1 MNKNLDEFE
10 QSVQNERIKTM
21 ENEIEFLANELGE
34 MKKVIEM
41 QTKAIKDTQ
50 QFAIKIGV
58 AQNRITERVLKWPYV
73 EVQGDSEK

>member
-1 MNKNLDEFE
+1 MKNDLE
-10 QSVQNERIKTM
+10 QSLEHERIRAL
-21 ENEIEFLANELGE
+21 ENDLEFLAKEIRE
-34 MKKVIEM
+34 MKQVIEM

-58 AQNRITERVLKWPYV
+58 AQNRITDRVLKWPYV

>member
-1 MNKNLDEFE
+1 MNKNSDEFE
-10 QSVQNERIKTM
+10 EQLQDERIKVM
-21 ENEIEFLANELGE
+21 ENEIEFLARELAE

-41 QTKAIKDTQ
+41 QTKAIKETQ

-58 AQNRITERVLKWPYV
+58 AQNRITDRVLKWPYV